1 MYLAVPECSI
11 PATTANTSAVA
22 RGTQLSGE
30 VFATMIN
37 LSGRR
42 RFTSQRVVLYTVLA
56 ASGRAQASRIANE
69 ALDLFRDAHNA
80 LIYGNKELPG
90 VIGLPLQQAYFGP
103 AQGNENILGF
113 IALAERVLFAIASGW
128 QRQVPTL
135 LEELVECSSSLL
147 SVLNSLTALYETEA
161 REHAHRVEHQL
172 HGAMEEIKTISK
184 QAQVV
189 AMNARIVAARAGAVG
204 NEFAV
209 VATELISITTD
220 IGTILQRSLVQ
231 RSARK

>member
-1 MYLAVPECSI
+1 MYLAVAER
-11 PATTANTSAVA
+11 SAPS
-22 RGTQLSGE
+22 TQTGDAAPTRAPTLSGE
-30 VFATMIN
+30 AFATMIN

-56 ASGRAQASRIANE
+56 ASGHAEASRIATE
-69 ALDLFRDAHNA
+69 ALDLFRDAHHA
-80 LIYGNKELPG
+80 LIRGNAVLPG
-90 VIGLPLQQAYFGP
+90 VFCPPLQDAYFGA
-103 AQGNENILGF
+103 AQGNAKILDF

-147 SVLNSLTALYETEA
+147 GVLNSLTALYETEA

-189 AMNARIVAARAGAVG
+189 AMNARIVAARAGVVG

-209 VATELISITTD
+209 VATEMISITTD
-220 IGTILQRSLVQ
+220 IGTILQRAMAKPKTV
-231 RSARK
+231 

>member
-1 MYLAVPECSI
+1 MNLAVAERSTPSTHTGDAA
-11 PATTANTSAVA
+11 PTRDPT
-22 RGTQLSGE
+22 LSGE

-56 ASGRAQASRIANE
+56 ASGHAEASRIATE
-69 ALDLFRDAHNA
+69 ALDLFRDAHHA
-80 LIYGNKELPG
+80 LIRGNAVLPG
-90 VIGLPLQQAYFGP
+90 VFCPPLQDAYFGA
-103 AQGNENILGF
+103 AQGNAKILDF

-147 SVLNSLTALYETEA
+147 GVLNSLTALYETEA

-189 AMNARIVAARAGAVG
+189 AMNARIVAARAGVVG

-209 VATELISITTD
+209 VATEMISITSD
-220 IGTILQRSLVQ
+220 IGTILQRAMAKPKTV
-231 RSARK
+231 

>member
-1 MYLAVPECSI
+1 MYLAVAER
-11 PATTANTSAVA
+11 SAPS
-22 RGTQLSGE
+22 TQTGDAAPTRAPTLSGE
-30 VFATMIN
+30 AFATMIN

-56 ASGRAQASRIANE
+56 ASGHAEASRIATE
-69 ALDLFRDAHNA
+69 ALDLFRDAHHA
-80 LIYGNKELPG
+80 LIRGNAVLPG
-90 VIGLPLQQAYFGP
+90 VFCPPLQDAYFGA
-103 AQGNENILGF
+103 AQGNAKILDF

-147 SVLNSLTALYETEA
+147 GVLNSLTALYETEA
-161 REHAHRVEHQL
+161 REHAHRVEHHL

-189 AMNARIVAARAGAVG
+189 AMNARIVAARAGVVG

-209 VATELISITTD
+209 VATEMISITTD
-220 IGTILQRSLVQ
+220 IGTILQRTMAKPKTV
-231 RSARK
+231 

>member
-1 MYLAVPECSI
+1 MYLAVAER
-11 PATTANTSAVA
+11 SAPS
-22 RGTQLSGE
+22 TQTGDAAPTRAPTLSGE
-30 VFATMIN
+30 AFATMIN

-56 ASGRAQASRIANE
+56 ASGHAEASRIATE
-69 ALDLFRDAHNA
+69 ALDLFRDAHQA
-80 LIYGNKELPG
+80 LIRGNAVLPG
-90 VIGLPLQQAYFGP
+90 VFCPPLQDAYFGA
-103 AQGNENILGF
+103 AQGNAKILDF

-147 SVLNSLTALYETEA
+147 GVLNSLTALYETEA

-189 AMNARIVAARAGAVG
+189 AMNARIVAARAGVVG

-209 VATELISITTD
+209 VATEMISITTD
-220 IGTILQRSLVQ
+220 IGTILQRTMAKPKTV
-231 RSARK
+231 